1 MRDIFI
7 KCCILLALFFPP
19 GAVSSNAKCCSTIL
33 LDAEDPEHDIH
44 ILHGSRLGFYKQ
56 MGWYG
61 DHAQYKQLDGENYVF
76 YSKTESMWITTPH
89 HVGNTTTGIISK
101 NTTTKCANSLLDWQ
115 YFNGT
120 EFQHDRNLKSTC
132 AEIEDTC
139 CKHIEMSSPTINK
152 PQDNSSSVVYTEE
165 AKKTLGRYTAVGTT
179 NGRYV
184 YQHDGMSRYLEFD
197 ESNQNWL
204 VVQGIGHTSGFIY
217 HSGGSVCAENSGNRW
232 HAASYDEKTKTNDW
246 VHDGDFQVLC
256 VDDEDKLEETSSKT
270 ESQIKVTT
278 TTTIETTT
286 NATKSTTTTIGTTTN
301 ATKSTTTAASTK
313 ILSTETPTISS
324 TTITDAEPASNVS
337 RSSPGKTETTT
348 PLSVEEETAVSV
360 DKQGNPQADP
370 LIAETEDSG
379 SAVTPVVVSLLFLV
393 VFSMLAVFLV
403 RRFRKSWRNGSQGR
417 QLVMETIG
425 LYRDI

>member
-7 KCCILLALFFPP
+7 KCCFLLALCFPP
-19 GAVSSNAKCCSTIL
+19 GSVSSNAKCCSTIL

-61 DHAQYKQLDGENYVF
+61 DHAQYKQLDGENYIF

-246 VHDGDFQVLC
+246 VHDGDFKVLC
-256 VDDEDKLEETSSKT
+256 VDDEDKLEESSSKT
-270 ESQIKVTT
+270 ESQIKLT
-278 TTTIETTT
+278 
-286 NATKSTTTTIGTTTN
+286 TTTTIGTTTN
-301 ATKSTTTAASTK
+301 ETKSTTTTTTTTASTK
-313 ILSTETPTISS
+313 ILSTETATSS
-324 TTITDAEPASNVS
+324 STTTTITDAEPASNVS